1 MTAVI
6 DHTEI
11 ESRPTSVA
19 SPTGMLLATV
29 HEAVSAC
36 AEYDPDL
43 LGFQSV
49 AGRALV
55 ALAELAR
62 TAAAILGAPFGT
74 SLSDGP
80 GVVVLRDAVAAI
92 RTLQVAA
99 TSSTASDGSMSQV
112 AALVPVAKGL
122 QAALLDAMTNDA

>member
-11 ESRPTSVA
+11 QSRPTTVE

-55 ALAELAR
+55 SFAGLAR
-62 TAAAILGAPFGT
+62 TAAAILGTPSGT

-80 GVVVLRDAVAAI
+80 GVVVLRDVVAAACVLE
-92 RTLQVAA
+92 RAA
-99 TSSTASDGSMSQV
+99 TSPPAVGGPKAEV

-122 QAALLDAMTNDA
+122 QAALLEAMTNHA